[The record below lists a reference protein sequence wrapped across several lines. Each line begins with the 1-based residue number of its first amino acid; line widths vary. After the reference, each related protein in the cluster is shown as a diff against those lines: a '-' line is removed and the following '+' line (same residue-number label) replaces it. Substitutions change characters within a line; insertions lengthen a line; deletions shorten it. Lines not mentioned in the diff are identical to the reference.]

1 MNDTIDCADS
11 SPRLK
16 AGASSA
22 NLVNR
27 DDSVFDAVSEL
38 FALDV
43 RPHLIPLPMQESFC
57 INLD

>member
-1 MNDTIDCADS
+1 MNVETGFYS
-11 SPRLK
+11 
-16 AGASSA
+16 
-22 NLVNR
+22 VNHEYEVFDEG

-43 RPHLIPLPMQESFC
+43 RPHLIPLPMQGSFY

>member
-22 NLVNR
+22 FCGDQTSSNVSAKSF
-27 DDSVFDAVSEL
+27 DDRLKEKVSSLSECG
-38 FALDV
+38 
-43 RPHLIPLPMQESFC
+43 R
-57 INLD
+57 